1 MPDYKAPVRDIQFV
15 VNEVLESE
23 KVYQSLPGYEEA
35 TEDLMNAIID
45 EGARFAENVLAPL
58 NRIGDEEGCQWN
70 SECVT
75 TPAGYK
81 EAYRQYVDNGWPALS
96 ADPQH
101 GGQGMPM
108 LMGIIV
114 SELAGTADWAW
125 VMYPGL
131 SHGAVDTVAA
141 HGDAEQKAK
150 YLTKLVSGE
159 WTGTMCLT
167 EPHCGTDLGMLRTKA
182 EPQADGSYK
191 VSGTKIFISA
201 GEHDMADSWHGRLT
215 ETANAE

>member
-58 NRIGDEEGCQWN
+58 NRIGDEQGCQWN

-96 ADPQH
+96 ADPLVWLI
-101 GGQGMPM
+101 P
-108 LMGIIV
+108 
-114 SELAGTADWAW
+114 LA
-125 VMYPGL
+125 PL
-131 SHGAVDTVAA
+131 VAA
-141 HGDAEQKAK
+141 WAIGGVMARRIGWPIHRFLLMPVGLVILGFALANGIWKSWRRGGIDWRGTTYTLAELRAGQRV
-150 YLTKLVSGE
+150 KL
-159 WTGTMCLT
+159 
-167 EPHCGTDLGMLRTKA
+167 
-182 EPQADGSYK
+182 
-191 VSGTKIFISA
+191 
-201 GEHDMADSWHGRLT
+201 
-215 ETANAE
+215 